1 MEKLNNKKKVRVL
14 EISHGLAPGGIESFL
29 INVFENIDR
38 EKIEISFA
46 LACEGKQFYED
57 KVISEGAKVYHTSD
71 LNGIKNIVKHFFR
84 LIKVLRKEGPFDA
97 VHTNIDFF
105 NGINL
110 LAAFIARVPVRIS
123 NSHNTNSAHARTV
136 GATLPI
142 RIYRRV
148 MRTVINALS
157 TKRLGCSKAANLYM
171 YGNKV
176 KDTVVINNG
185 VDFEKFKNNSEIED
199 FNIDINEIK
208 FLTVGRMCEQKN
220 SIFIVKI
227 MKELRKIN
235 DNVHLYWIGKGPQEE
250 EIRNLI
256 RKYRLEDSITLLGSR
271 KDVPNIMTKMDFMLF
286 PSKWEGLPVTLV
298 EAQVANLP
306 CFISD
311 KITDEADLGLCNV
324 ISLKRNESE
333 WANIIDSY
341 IKGSNYNSKVLE
353 DKINSFN
360 IKNVVKE
367 IESIYLQV

>member
-1 MEKLNNKKKVRVL
+1 MGNLNNKKKVRVL
-14 EISHGLAPGGIESFL
+14 EIAHGLAPGGIESFL

-38 EKIEISFA
+38 DKVEINFA

-84 LIKVLRKEGPFDA
+84 LIKLLRKEGPFDV

-110 LAAFIARVPVRIS
+110 LAAFIVGVPVRIS
-123 NSHNTNSAHARTV
+123 HSHNTNSAHARSV

-142 RIYRRV
+142 RIYRKV
-148 MRTVINALS
+148 MRIIINTLS
-157 TKRLGCSKAANLYM
+157 TRRLGCSKAANLYM
-171 YGNKV
+171 YGEKA

-185 VDFEKFKNNSEIED
+185 VDFNKFKHDEEISD
-199 FNIDINEIK
+199 LNIDKNEIN
-208 FLTVGRMCEQKN
+208 FVTVGRMCEQKN

-227 MKELRKIN
+227 MNELVKLN
-235 DNVHLYWIGKGPQEE
+235 NNFHLYWIGKGPKED
-250 EIRNLI
+250 EIKTLI
-256 RKYRLEDSITLLGSR
+256 SEYKLESKITLLGSR
-271 KDVPNIMTKMDFMLF
+271 KDVSNIMTKMDFMVF

-311 KITDEADLGLCNV
+311 KITEEADLGLCTV
-324 ISLKRNESE
+324 ISLEKNESQ
-333 WANIIDSY
+333 WAKIMNSY
-341 IKGSNYNSKVLE
+341 IKSSNYNYKVL
-353 DKINSFN
+353 DDRINSFN
-360 IKNVVKE
+360 IKNVVKD
-367 IESIYLQV
+367 IEKIYLQA